1 MKIDSLR
8 AQRQLGRATSDFER
22 SAERLASGL
31 RINRGSDDPAGLAVA
46 ARLQVNSRLYAGALR
61 NTNDAI
67 SALSVAESALSTQV
81 SILDRLRELATQAAN
96 GSFSA
101 TQRESLDTE
110 YLSLVAEIGRQG
122 ETAEFNS
129 VKLLR
134 GGRTGTP
141 SSLSFQV
148 GIRGTG
154 DPVTGFNLTDS
165 GRLSGN
171 ILISADFTDGG
182 GSGPADGT
190 YDGSDLVELTNLI
203 TSLSEGAVVDEE
215 LFRKFGNGSIGRV
228 EVNGSTKYVVFSGNA
243 DFFASGVGMLVASR
257 NAAGELIY
265 ESSASFSY
273 DSSTG
278 QISGSQTRAG
288 IDLGGLRFFNEL
300 PADGSPGQT
309 APVSALEFTQIDTQ
323 AYALEALDVIENR
336 VAQLQS
342 SRGQLGAFLSR
353 LESAKNLLGSM
364 RETTEAAASRI
375 QDVDVASEAGAL
387 LKSRIQQD
395 VASAVLAQANQSP
408 ALLLKL
414 LQDS

>member
-46 ARLQVNSRLYAGALR
+46 ARLNVNSRLYGGALR

-67 SALSVAESALSTQV
+67 SALTIAESTLSTQV

-96 GSFSA
+96 GSFSQS
-101 TQRESLDTE
+101 QRDSLDVE
-110 YLSLVAEIGRQG
+110 YQSLVAEIGRQG
-122 ETAEFNS
+122 ESAEFNAI
-129 VKLLR
+129 KLLKA
-134 GGRTGTP
+134 GRTGT
-141 SSLSFQV
+141 SSTLSFQL

-154 DPVTGFNLTDS
+154 DPSTSFSLIDS

-171 ILISADFTDGG
+171 ILISADFTDG
-182 GSGPADGT
+182 SGTGPPDGT
-190 YDGSDLVELTNLI
+190 YDGGDLIELINFYA
-203 TSLSEGAVVDEE
+203 SLSAGSAIDEDM
-215 LFRKFGNGSIGRV
+215 FRNFGNGSVGRV
-228 EVNGSTKYVVFSGNA
+228 EVNGSTKYVVFSGNS
-243 DFFASGVGMLVASR
+243 DLFTSGVGMLVASR
-257 NAAGELIY
+257 NASGELIF
-265 ESSASFSY
+265 ETSATFGY
-273 DSSTG
+273 DSSSGKITG
-278 QISGSQTRAG
+278 TQTVAG
-288 IDLGGLRFFNEL
+288 IDLGGLRFFNEF
-300 PADGSPGQT
+300 PADGSPGQS

-336 VAQLQS
+336 MAQLQS